1 MKKIWIGLAVLS
13 IVALSFGAAS
23 YAYAQSGSNPWG
35 GFHNPGMMGSG
46 YGDHSEYGYGMMS
59 RGFGPGMMGAEDG
72 PMHDA
77 MITAFADALGLSP
90 EELEA
95 RHDDG
100 ETLWQIADALGLSES
115 DIQTLMVTAR
125 DAALAQAVTDGQ
137 LTQEQAD
144 GMLSHMGAGMGA
156 GTFGGGSCDGS
167 AGGFHGHGMKGHG
180 MNWDASAG
188 ARP

>member
-125 DAALAQAVTDGQ
+125 DAGLAQAVADGQ